1 MTPRDFH
8 AYATRLAIEAGAD
21 PARAGERMSQA
32 AQIYAVACEFGAG
45 CSCGETAEDRAR
57 GIEEVDGG

>member
-21 PARAGERMSQA
+21 PVRAEERMSQA
-32 AQIYAVACEFGAG
+32 AQVYAVACELGAG
-45 CSCGETAEDRAR
+45 CSCGEDDEQRAR
-57 GIEEVDGG
+57 GIEREHG